1 MSKSGQVYGRR
12 GEGMLIEPTTVVKQS
27 KHQVF
32 CNLDDEVAILNLKST
47 LYFGLDEVGAYIWQ
61 ALSEPRA
68 VNELCKVVLDQFDVE
83 EARCNTDVLKFL
95 TDLDQAGLIECLPP
109 PQQADS

>member
-1 MSKSGQVYGRR
+1 MP
-12 GEGMLIEPTTVVKQS
+12 IEPRTVVKQS

-68 VNELCKVVLDQFDVE
+68 VNELCKGVLDQFDVE
-83 EARCNTDVLKFL
+83 ETRCNSDVIKFL
-95 TDLDQAGLIECLPP
+95 TELDHAGLIECLPS
-109 PQQADS
+109 PQRQS